1 MAPILNILTSTVD
14 TLIHQLPQAQQNPT
28 NVRTFFHNTVNM
40 SPATATTTAAA
51 TAPTPTASPVPSEG
65 LDDPVE

>member
-40 SPATATTTAAA
+40 SPVAA